1 MSFRLPPAKDSKG
14 FLRAKRYFPG
24 SLASA
29 TIAMAAMFLADQY
42 GAPVMLF
49 ALLLGLA
56 FNFLYVDGPSA
67 PGIDF
72 ASSTVLRLGVA
83 LLGARITLAQIVELG
98 LGPVLAV
105 VVSLLLT
112 ILFGALLARVMG
124 LSSRLGILSG
134 GAVAICGASAAL
146 AISSV
151 LPQNKEGERDTI
163 FVVISVTT
171 LSTLAMILYPP
182 IGIALGLDD
191 ISAGVFLGGTIHDV
205 AQVVGAGYSVS
216 DTAGDV
222 STFTKLLRVAML
234 VPVVFALSLLFR
246 RGRRAG
252 GGRTGLVPPFLI
264 GFVVLVG
271 INSLGMVPEPIVAY
285 MSELSRWCLVAA
297 IAAIGMKTSFRA
309 ITTVGIK
316 PVTLIVA
323 ETVFLVAVV
332 LGFIFFIL

>member
-1 MSFRLPPAKDSKG
+1 
-14 FLRAKRYFPG
+14 
-24 SLASA
+24 
-29 TIAMAAMFLADQY
+29 
-42 GAPVMLF
+42 
-49 ALLLGLA
+49 
-56 FNFLYVDGPSA
+56 
-67 PGIDF
+67 
-72 ASSTVLRLGVA
+72 
-83 LLGARITLAQIVELG
+83 
-98 LGPVLAV
+98 
-105 VVSLLLT
+105 VSLLLT

-182 IGIALGLDD
+182 IGIALRLDD
-191 ISAGVFLGGTIHDV
+191 INAGVFLGGTIHDV

-246 RGRRAG
+246 RGGNTG

-271 INSLGMVPEPIVAY
+271 VNSLGLVPQPVVAY

-309 ITTVGIK
+309 ITTVGVK

-323 ETVFLVAVV
+323 ETVFLAAVV